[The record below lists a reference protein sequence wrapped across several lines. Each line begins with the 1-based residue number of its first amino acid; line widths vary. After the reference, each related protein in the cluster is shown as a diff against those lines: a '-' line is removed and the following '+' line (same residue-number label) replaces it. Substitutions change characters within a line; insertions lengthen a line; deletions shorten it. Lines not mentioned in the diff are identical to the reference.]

1 MQIYNCLIT
10 IQKESVYMISLNSIS
25 EDSSASAS
33 MSSWIAKL
41 QEGKKSTQ
49 QLQMDMLDSAIEQ
62 INKLQEA
69 ALEKAEEKREEEL
82 KENQKNE
89 NAVEVSV
96 SSVSVSSTS
105 DVADV
110 EQTSSVEVEA

>member
-1 MQIYNCLIT
+1 M
-10 IQKESVYMISLNSIS
+10 YMISLNSIS

-110 EQTSSVEVEA
+110 EQISSVEVEA

>member
-1 MQIYNCLIT
+1 
-10 IQKESVYMISLNSIS
+10 MISLNSIS

-82 KENQKNE
+82 KENQNQKNE

-110 EQTSSVEVEA
+110 EQISSVEVEA